1 MIQNLSGPIFIHMA
15 KEFSESQ
22 HGHIEA
28 PTVIG
33 NALIMTISGIVVVF
47 MLVLCIK
54 FLLFP
59 KEKEDTHIKKRILD
73 DEIQNNREI
82 HREREP

>member
-1 MIQNLSGPIFIHMA
+1 
-15 KEFSESQ
+15 
-22 HGHIEA
+22 
-28 PTVIG
+28 
-33 NALIMTISGIVVVF
+33 MTISGIVVVF